1 MLSRSSDWQNGV
13 GFAQHATSGICTGP
27 PVGCIKKKSN
37 SATSATSTTLYPSKC
52 VENRSAIYRP
62 G

>member
-27 PVGCIKKKSN
+27 PVGCIKKKVKFGHQRHFN
-37 SATSATSTTLYPSKC
+37 NTLS
-52 VENRSAIYRP
+52 V
-62 G
+62 